1 VTALRLATMLATSRL
16 IPFLLT
22 VYVVILIPGPSVMFT
37 VSRGVAL
44 GRRAAL
50 TTVLGN
56 TAGLSAQL
64 VVVVIGLGQLLAAS
78 QTVFT
83 VMKLAGAAYLVYLGV
98 NSIRHRKMTA
108 VEMSAQSA
116 KPMPTRRIIREGF
129 VVGASNP
136 KGLVI
141 FTAILPNFVNRGA
154 GDITLQL
161 ATLGAICVVVA
172 LLSDSCWAL
181 ASGTAREWLG
191 RSRKRLEWMSAGGGT
206 IMVALGVGLAL
217 TGRKR

>member
-1 VTALRLATMLATSRL
+1 MLATTRL

-22 VYVVILIPGPSVMFT
+22 VYVLILIPGPSVMFT

-64 VVVVIGLGQLLAAS
+64 VIVVIGLGQLLAAS
-78 QTVFT
+78 DLVFT
-83 VMKLAGAAYLVYLGV
+83 VMKLIGACYLVFLGV
-98 NSIRHRKMTA
+98 RSIVHRRQAAVTMTPEA
-108 VEMSAQSA
+108 SA
-116 KPMPTRRIIREGF
+116 PLPTGQIIREGF
-129 VVGASNP
+129 IVGTSNP

-141 FTAILPNFVNRGA
+141 FTAILPNFINRSA
-154 GDITLQL
+154 GNVTLQL
-161 ATLGAICVVVA
+161 ATLGAICVLVA
-172 LLSDSCWAL
+172 LVSDSCWAY
-181 ASGTAREWLG
+181 ASGSAREWLG
-191 RSRKRLEWMSAGGGT
+191 RSRGRLEWMSAGGGAV
-206 IMVALGVGLAL
+206 IVALGVGLAL